1 MKEEVIELLKKSNQ
15 ELVFLN
21 AKITPVRSLVGK
33 SKKDRKMHQLALDLI
48 DDKVIREYSGFWA
61 LDEPGGYLYI
71 DVFTLTEKFFNT
83 YCKRRQLS
91 YQLSLFK

>member
-15 ELVFLN
+15 QLVFLN

-33 SKKDRKMHQLALDLI
+33 SKKDRKMHELALDLVS
-48 DDKVIREYSGFWA
+48 DKVIREYSGFWSLA
-61 LDEPGGYLYI
+61 ETPGYLYI
-71 DVFTLTEKFFNT
+71 DVFTLTEEFFNT
-83 YCKRRQLS
+83 YCKRIQLS